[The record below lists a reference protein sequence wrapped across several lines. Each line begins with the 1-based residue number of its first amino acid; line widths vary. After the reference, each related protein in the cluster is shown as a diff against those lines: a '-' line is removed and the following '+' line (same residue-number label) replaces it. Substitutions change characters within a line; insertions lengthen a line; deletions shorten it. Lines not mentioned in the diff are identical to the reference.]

1 MRRKTKP
8 YSTYLNLLSQFL
20 CLSSQLSTNRMRF
33 SFIESSALWSC
44 LLHVTFQLG
53 KFCIVSS
60 ACFVFFFFFFFLDRL
75 VKVKEFRSVFFVSF
89 FRTFYRSAKC
99 IPNFLRSTHLRELES
114 PRQRIFGKVLIV
126 LWENEVWPCEGRH
139 DEKKSNMQW
148 VLTNIMATSNLS
160 KSPWFPAHRHIK
172 KQEDPGDEVEM
183 RRAKRD
189 NPTRS
194 QSSSVFDRTKSWA

>member
-53 KFCIVSS
+53 EFCIMSS
-60 ACFVFFFFFFFLDRL
+60 ACFVFFFFLYRL
-75 VKVKEFRSVFFVSF
+75 VKVKEFRSVSFVSF
-89 FRTFYRSAKC
+89 FRTFSRSAKC

-114 PRQRIFGKVLIV
+114 PRQRIFGKVSIV
-126 LWENEVWPCEGRH
+126 LSENEVWPCEGRH
-139 DEKKSNMQW
+139 DEKRSNMQW

-160 KSPWFPAHRHIK
+160 KSPWFPAHRHIG
-172 KQEDPGDEVEM
+172 KQENPGDEAEI
-183 RRAKRD
+183 RRAKPD

-194 QSSSVFDRTKSWA
+194 QSSSVFDRTKSGT